1 MSGDLV
7 NSVDF
12 TFRDSDYVLTEAHAE
27 EEHDDHGD
35 DDHGDDDHGDDHEEH
50 APTNFMS
57 SLTEYGEIFDL
68 SNDNM
73 TQKNS
78 IKCS

>member
-1 MSGDLV
+1 MTDGLYSLWQQMIFKRYLNARYSFFIENMSGDLV

-35 DDHGDDDHGDDHEEH
+35 EH
-50 APTNFMS
+50 
-57 SLTEYGEIFDL
+57 DL
-68 SNDNM
+68 SL
-73 TQKNS
+73 
-78 IKCS
+78 IHI